1 MPTPKTNVET
11 IIQLV
16 KKKLKAAG
24 SAGKIKIKKGK
35 NLNMKGKVYY
45 TAN

>member
-16 KKKLKAAG
+16 KKKLKAAS
-24 SAGKIKIKKGK
+24 SAGKIKIKEGK

-45 TAN
+45 IAN

>member
-1 MPTPKTNVET
+1 MPKPKTDVET

-24 SAGKIKIKKGK
+24 SAWKIKIKEGK